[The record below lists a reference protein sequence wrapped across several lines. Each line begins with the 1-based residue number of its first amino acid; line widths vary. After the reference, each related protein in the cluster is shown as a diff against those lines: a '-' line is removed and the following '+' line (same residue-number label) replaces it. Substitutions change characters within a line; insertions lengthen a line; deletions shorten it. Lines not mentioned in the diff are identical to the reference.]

1 MTSSLFNL
9 KPNKLNN
16 INNYLRA
23 MKDLSWE
30 VFDVDCKRVE
40 LENTKNLINILTENL
55 GRNRYINPEFSTIHY
70 VNYDI
75 EGSYIL
81 GEHHDGCKQ
90 TIIIYLD
97 KDPSIKDT
105 FYVDNKLI
113 DNSNWKYNGFIMD
126 GHLKHRGVFEGYG
139 KRNIL
144 CIFMN

>member
-9 KPNKLNN
+9 RPNQLNN
-16 INNYLRA
+16 INNYIVSI
-23 MKDLSWE
+23 KDLLWE
-30 VFDVDCKRVE
+30 IFDEDCKRCE
-40 LENTKNLINILTENL
+40 LENTKNLINILNENL
-55 GRNRYINPEFSTIHY
+55 GRNRYVNPECSTIHY
-70 VNYDI
+70 INYDL
-75 EGSYIL
+75 EETYIL
-81 GEHHDGCKQ
+81 HEHDDRCKQ

>member
-1 MTSSLFNL
+1 MTSSLFNIR
-9 KPNKLNN
+9 PNQLNN
-16 INNYLRA
+16 ISNYLRG

-40 LENTKNLINILTENL
+40 LQNTIQLMDILTNSL
-55 GRNRYINPEFSTIHY
+55 GRNKYINPECSTIHY

-81 GEHHDGCKQ
+81 DEHYDGCKQ

-97 KDPSIKDT
+97 KGPSIKDT

-113 DNSNWKYNGFIMD
+113 NNSNWKYNGFIMD
-126 GHLKHRGVFEGYG
+126 GHLKHSGVFKGYG

>member
-9 KPNKLNN
+9 RPNKLNN
-16 INNYLRA
+16 INRYLSNI
-23 MKDLSWE
+23 KDISWE
-30 VFDVDCKRVE
+30 LFDIDCKRVE
-40 LENTKNLINILTENL
+40 LENTPELISILNENL
-55 GRNRYINPEFSTIHY
+55 GRTRYINPKSSTIHY
-70 VNYDI
+70 INYDL
-75 EGSYIL
+75 EGNYIL
-81 GEHHDGCKQ
+81 DEHKDGCKQ

-113 DNSNWKYNGFIMD
+113 DNSYWKYNGFIME
-126 GHLKHRGVFEGYG
+126 GHLKHRGIFNGYG